1 MSLTFHRTFAL
12 TTGSH
17 GRKRLANPDAEPAP
31 TPDTADTPPGR
42 VPRIT
47 RLMAL
52 AIKFDGYLREGVVR
66 DYAELARL
74 GHVSRARLTQI
85 MDLTLLAPEIQ
96 EAILTLPRTE
106 RGRDPIREL
115 HVRPIAATPDW
126 REQRR
131 MWGKLAAG
139 HGSATEAR

>member
-17 GRKRLANPDAEPAP
+17 GRKRLADPDAERVP
-31 TPDTADTPPGR
+31 TPETAGPPPGR

-52 AIKFDGYLREGVVR
+52 AIKFDGYLQAGVVH

-74 GHVSRARLTQI
+74 GHVSRARVTQI

-96 EAILTLPRTE
+96 EALLTLPRTQ

-115 HVRPIAATPDW
+115 RVRPIAATPDW

-131 MWGKLAAG
+131 MWGQLVEE
-139 HGSATEAR
+139 HGPTAVDG